1 MVDSFG
7 ADRTSDYLSADDNG
21 AIMEFFTYDAKVWR
35 RWQNAEGGFK
45 LLEGSSHGWEVL
57 NQ

>member
-7 ADRTSDYLSADDNG
+7 ADRTSDYLSADDKG

-35 RWQNAEGGFK
+35 RRQNVEGSLK
-45 LLEGSSHGWEVL
+45 LLEGSSY
-57 NQ
+57 